1 MYLFSGK
8 IKCQNCGKNFKG
20 ITERGKKKY
29 ICAGYA
35 NYGKDFC
42 TRLKIDE
49 DKLIYLV
56 NTHIEIQKLK
66 RGIRLGGSRG
76 RGRPKKEEKKG
87 NIIDPYYIIEYTKAI
102 IVRPKE
108 EIIEIYYQDNT
119 KTYISPDR
127 QIF

>member
-49 DKLIYLV
+49 EKLIYLV

-66 RGIRLGGSRG
+66 RGIKLGESRR
-76 RGRPKKEEKKG
+76 RGRPKKKEE
-87 NIIDPYYIIEYTKAI
+87 NRNTIDLSYIQKYTKVI
-102 IVRPKE
+102 KVYPKE
-108 EIIEIYYQDNT
+108 EVIEIYYQDNT
-119 KTYISPDR
+119 KTYISPNR
-127 QIF
+127 HIF